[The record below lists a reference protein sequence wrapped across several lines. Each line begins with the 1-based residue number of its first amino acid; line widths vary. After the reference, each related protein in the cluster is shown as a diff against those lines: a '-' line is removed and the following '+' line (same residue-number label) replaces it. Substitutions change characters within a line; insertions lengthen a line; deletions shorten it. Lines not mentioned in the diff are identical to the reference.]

1 MKIFQTRNYGN
12 YRKAAYGGLLVG
24 YFLTHKDYDLFTI
37 IPHARDDKYIPF
49 IHFILDRKHYTS
61 IINDEEKNVYRFP
74 K

>member
-24 YFLTHKDYDLFTI
+24 CFIMTHKDYDLFTI
-37 IPHARDDKYIPF
+37 TPHERDERY
-49 IHFILDRKHYTS
+49 IHFRLERKHYAA
-61 IINDEEKNVYRFP
+61 IIKDEEKNVYRFP